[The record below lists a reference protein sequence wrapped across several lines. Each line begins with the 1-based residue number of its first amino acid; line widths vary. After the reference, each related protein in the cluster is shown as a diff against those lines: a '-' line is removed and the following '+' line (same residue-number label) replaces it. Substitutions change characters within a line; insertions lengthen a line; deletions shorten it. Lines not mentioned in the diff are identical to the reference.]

1 MKTRSIILATAVFL
15 EFAFL
20 IYCIFQKS
28 NRVPLGYICAFLS
41 FVLLLC
47 TGWLLL
53 FPKVPLIATTGS
65 YDISEENAFYKDT
78 TRIETYANDG
88 SYRELPV
95 TFWYP
100 KKQEEN
106 QKYPLILFS
115 HGSFGVKES
124 NLTLYRELVSH
135 GYIVVSIDHT
145 YQCFSTK
152 LSEGK
157 TVRVSGEFMK
167 EIASEDSQKKPEESL
182 LHFKKW
188 MSIRMGDINFVLNTI
203 IDNVLKNNEELDVYK
218 YIDTSQIGLIGH
230 SLGGSTVLGV
240 GRQRNDIAAVI
251 SLEAPFLA
259 DINDVDEKGNFIFE
273 QADYPTALL
282 NIYSDASW
290 KNLRNWKQY
299 EENARFLDMESE
311 TIQNVYLEGI
321 GHFSLTDFSLS
332 SPFLTMLFDGG
343 HTKNNPQETLIEI
356 NEICLS
362 FLNKFMKS
370 E

>member
-1 MKTRSIILATAVFL
+1 MKTRSLILLSAIILELLFI
-15 EFAFL
+15 
-20 IYCIFQKS
+20 IYCVFQKS

-41 FVLLLC
+41 FILLIC

-53 FPKVPLIATTGS
+53 FPKVPLIETTGK
-65 YDISEENAFYKDT
+65 YDISEESTFYKDT
-78 TRIETYANDG
+78 KRVEIYTSDG

-100 KKQEEN
+100 QKQEEN

-124 NLTLYRELVSH
+124 NLTLYRELASH

-152 LSEGK
+152 LSNGK
-157 TVRVSGEFMK
+157 TVRVSSEFMK
-167 EIASEDSQKKPEESL
+167 EIASENPQKKPEESFI
-182 LHFKKW
+182 HFKKW
-188 MSIRMGDINFVLNTI
+188 MDIRSGDINLVLDTI
-203 IDNVLKNNEELDVYK
+203 IENVSNKSKELDVYK
-218 YIDTSQIGLIGH
+218 YIDTTQIGLIGH
-230 SLGGSTVLGV
+230 SLGGSAVLGV
-240 GRQRNDIAAVI
+240 GRQRDDISAVI

-259 DINDVDEKGNFIFE
+259 DIKSVDEKGNFIFE
-273 QADYPTALL
+273 QSDYPIPVL

-299 EENARFLDMESE
+299 EENAKLLDIESE
-311 TIQNVYLEGI
+311 TIQNVYLKGI
-321 GHFSLTDFSLS
+321 GHFSLTDLSLS
-332 SPFLTMLFDGG
+332 SPFLTMLLDGG

-362 FLNKFMKS
+362 FLNKFMKK
-370 E
+370 